1 MNTNQMNQTT
11 NARQKLTFLGVEGHF
26 WNKDGSK
33 LFLLIPG
40 GIAVPVHVNFLK
52 ARMNIPYTPV
62 AKKAGGEEAQQARA
76 A

>member
-11 NARQKLTFLGVEGHF
+11 SAQQKLTFLGIDTYF
-26 WNKDGSK
+26 WSKDGSK
-33 LFLLIPG
+33 LFLIIPG

-52 ARMNIPYTPV
+52 ARMGIPYTPV
-62 AKKAGGEEAQQARA
+62 AKRAGGEEAQQAPA